1 MLSVIVAVITIVFIF
16 GTYQYAKYK
25 EDYIAPTVQP
35 SEQAAALINTQAATP
50 EQTQN
55 QSVTVRAY

>member
-1 MLSVIVAVITIVFIF
+1 MLSVIAAAIIIVPIF

-25 EDYIAPTVQP
+25 GDYIAPTVQP
-35 SEQAAALINTQAATP
+35 SEQATAPINTQAATP